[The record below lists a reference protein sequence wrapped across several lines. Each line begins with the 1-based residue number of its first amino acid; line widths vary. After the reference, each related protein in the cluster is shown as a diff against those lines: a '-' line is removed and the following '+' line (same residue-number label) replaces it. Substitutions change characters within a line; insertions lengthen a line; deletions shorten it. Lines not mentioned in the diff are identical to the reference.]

1 MFGLNK
7 LNITIKRLNNEVSYL
22 VRRKD
27 ELEKEIAERQEKVN
41 KLSYVNTEDISVRIK
56 ERDSLIE
63 EVRNI
68 KIEIADYKKQ
78 KETEWITCERNFRR
92 KKEELNNELES
103 IRSEILKTK
112 QEPMRINN
120 LVISKKIELSKIEKE
135 IENKRVILA
144 ELENEMNN
152 QKNKSTAEF
161 EEKKNEID
169 RLDEIEKIIEIR
181 ENDARK
187 LEERRCELIKAVNT
201 IEEQLNNKKKELEEV
216 KQLIENEH
224 TIEEV
229 DMNTLPKSDF
239 ANSSLCRDALVEVR
253 EKQKDMIRNNEAV
266 IGDKN
271 WTVNGS
277 KAKGKKMI
285 EEAIK
290 LNLKTFN
297 NGCDYII
304 NTMRYSTYNN
314 SLNKIKKL
322 YNDVNRFN
330 SVNQISISEEYFNLK
345 VEELNLAFEYAELKE
360 EEREEQRRIREQMR
374 EEAKRQAELEEKRK
388 VIEKEQKHYEN
399 ELKRALERNKDAEII
414 RQLRER
420 IAELE
425 GSKKDVDRLEATVK
439 AGYVYVISN
448 EGSFGENC
456 YKIGTTRR
464 LNPLDRVDELG
475 NASVPFK
482 FDVKSMIFSED
493 CFELE
498 SKLHKIFDSK
508 RVNKVNK
515 RKEFFNVS
523 LDEIIDVVNN
533 QLGLNAEF
541 TLATT
546 NREYL
551 ESKAM

>member
-7 LNITIKRLNNEVSYL
+7 LNLTIKRLNNEVSYL
-22 VRRKD
+22 VRRKN
-27 ELEKEIAERQEKVN
+27 ELEKEITERQEKVN

-68 KIEIADYKKQ
+68 KIEISDYKKQ
-78 KETEWITCERNFRR
+78 KEAEWITYERNFRR

-103 IRSEILKTK
+103 IRSEILKNK
-112 QEPMRINN
+112 QEPIKINN
-120 LVISKKIELSKIEKE
+120 LVISKKRELSEIERE
-135 IENKRVILA
+135 IENKSAILA
-144 ELENEMNN
+144 KL
-152 QKNKSTAEF
+152 
-161 EEKKNEID
+161 EKKNETD
-169 RLDEIEKIIEIR
+169 RLDEIERIIEIR

-187 LEERRCELIKAVNT
+187 LEERRCELIKAVDE

-216 KQLIENEH
+216 KQLIENEY

-229 DMNTLPKSDF
+229 DVNTLPKYDF
-239 ANSSLCRDALVEVR
+239 ANSSLCRDALVEIR
-253 EKQKDMIRNNEAV
+253 EKQKNMIRNNEAV
-266 IGDKN
+266 VGNKN
-271 WTVNGS
+271 WTVDGS
-277 KAKGKKMI
+277 KVKGKKMI

-304 NTMRYSTYNN
+304 NTMKYSTYDS

-322 YNDVNRFN
+322 YNDINRLN
-330 SVNQISISEEYFNLK
+330 SINQISISGEYLNLK
-345 VEELNLAFEYAELKE
+345 VEELNLAFAYAELKE
-360 EEREEQRRIREQMR
+360 EEKEEQRRIREQMR

-388 VIEKEQKHYEN
+388 TINKEQQHYEN
-399 ELKRALERNKDAEII
+399 ELKRALERNKDAELI
-414 RQLRER
+414 RKLRER

-425 GSKKDVDRLEATVK
+425 NSKRDVDKLEATVK
-439 AGYVYVISN
+439 AGYVYIISN

-482 FDVKSMIFSED
+482 FDVHALIFSED

-498 SKLHKIFDSK
+498 SELHKIFDTK

-515 RKEFFNVS
+515 RKEFFNVT
-523 LDEIIDVVNN
+523 LDEIVEVVNN
-533 QLGLNAEF
+533 QLGLDVEF
-541 TLATT
+541 TLEAIA
-546 NREYL
+546 REYR
-551 ESKAM
+551 ESKVA

>member
-7 LNITIKRLNNEVSYL
+7 LNLTIKRLKNEVSYL
-22 VRRKD
+22 VKRKD

-41 KLSYVNTEDISVRIK
+41 KLSYINTEDISVRIK

-68 KIEIADYKKQ
+68 KIEIEDYKKQ
-78 KETEWITCERNFRR
+78 KETEWITYERNFRR

-103 IRSEILKTK
+103 IRSEISKIKL
-112 QEPMRINN
+112 EPIKINN
-120 LVISKKIELSKIEKE
+120 LVVSKKTELSEIERE
-135 IENKRVILA
+135 IENKSDILA
-144 ELENEMNN
+144 KLEEN
-152 QKNKSTAEF
+152 
-161 EEKKNEID
+161 KNEID

-216 KQLIENEH
+216 KQLIEGEY
-224 TIEEV
+224 TLEEV
-229 DMNTLPKSDF
+229 NLNTLPKYDF
-239 ANSSLCRDALVEVR
+239 ANSSLCKDELECIR
-253 EKQKDMIRNNEAV
+253 EKAKEMVRNNTAV
-266 IGDKN
+266 ICKTD

-277 KAKGKKMI
+277 ISKGRKMI
-285 EEAIK
+285 NDKIK
-290 LNLKTFN
+290 MNLKSFN

-304 NTMRYSTYNN
+304 SSMKYSTYNS
-314 SLNKIKKL
+314 SLNKINKL
-322 YNDVNRFN
+322 FNDINRLSTTN
-330 SVNQISISEEYFNLK
+330 DIEITKDYLNLK
-345 VEELNLAFEYAELKE
+345 VEELNLAFVYAELKE
-360 EEREEQRRIREQMR
+360 EEKEEQRRIREQMR

-388 VIEKEQKHYEN
+388 TINKEQQHYEN
-399 ELKRALERNKDAEII
+399 ELKRALERNRDAELIKK
-414 RQLRER
+414 LRER

-425 GSKKDVDRLEATVK
+425 NSKKDVDKLEATVK
-439 AGYVYVISN
+439 AGYVYIISN
-448 EGSFGENC
+448 EGRFGENC

-482 FDVKSMIFSED
+482 FDVHALIFSED

-515 RKEFFNVS
+515 RKEFFNVT
-523 LDEIIDVVNN
+523 LDEIVEVVNN
-533 QLGLNAEF
+533 QLGLNVEF
-541 TLATT
+541 TLEAIA
-546 NREYL
+546 REYR

>member
-7 LNITIKRLNNEVSYL
+7 LNLTIKRLKNEVSYL
-22 VRRKD
+22 VKRKD

-41 KLSYVNTEDISVRIK
+41 KLSYINTEDISVRIK

-68 KIEIADYKKQ
+68 KIEIEDYKKQ
-78 KETEWITCERNFRR
+78 KETEWITYERNFRR

-103 IRSEILKTK
+103 IRSEISKIKL
-112 QEPMRINN
+112 EPIKINN
-120 LVISKKIELSKIEKE
+120 LVVSKKTELSEIERE
-135 IENKRVILA
+135 IENKSDILA
-144 ELENEMNN
+144 KLEEN
-152 QKNKSTAEF
+152 
-161 EEKKNEID
+161 KNEID

-216 KQLIENEH
+216 KQLIEGEYAL
-224 TIEEV
+224 EEV
-229 DMNTLPKSDF
+229 DLNALPKYDF
-239 ANSSLCRDALVEVR
+239 ANSSLCKDELERIR
-253 EKQKDMIRNNEAV
+253 EKAKEMVRNNTAV
-266 IGDKN
+266 ICKTD

-277 KAKGKKMI
+277 ISKGKKMI
-285 EEAIK
+285 NDKIK
-290 LNLKTFN
+290 MNLKSFN

-304 NTMRYSTYNN
+304 SSMKYSTYNS
-314 SLNKIKKL
+314 SLNKINKL
-322 YNDVNRFN
+322 FNDINRLSTIN
-330 SVNQISISEEYFNLK
+330 DIEITKDYLNLK
-345 VEELNLAFEYAELKE
+345 LEELDLAFVYAELKE
-360 EEREEQRRIREQMR
+360 EEKEEQRRIREQMR

-388 VIEKEQKHYEN
+388 TINKEQQHYEN
-399 ELKRALERNKDAEII
+399 ELKRALERNKDAELI
-414 RQLRER
+414 RKLRER

-425 GSKKDVDRLEATVK
+425 NSKKDVDKLEATVK
-439 AGYVYVISN
+439 AGYVYIISN

-475 NASVPFK
+475 NASVPFR
-482 FDVKSMIFSED
+482 FDVHALIFSED

-498 SKLHKIFDSK
+498 SKLHKIFDAK

-515 RKEFFNVS
+515 RKEFFNVT
-523 LDEIIDVVNN
+523 LDEIVEVVNN
-533 QLGLNAEF
+533 QLGLNVEF
-541 TLATT
+541 TLEAIA
-546 NREYL
+546 REYR

>member
-7 LNITIKRLNNEVSYL
+7 LNLTIKRLKNEVSYL
-22 VRRKD
+22 VKRKD

-41 KLSYVNTEDISVRIK
+41 KLSYINTEDISVRIK

-68 KIEIADYKKQ
+68 KIEIEDYKKQ
-78 KETEWITCERNFRR
+78 KEAEWITCERNFRR

-103 IRSEILKTK
+103 IRSEISKIKL
-112 QEPMRINN
+112 EPIKINN
-120 LVISKKIELSKIEKE
+120 LVVSKKTELSEIERE
-135 IENKRVILA
+135 IENKSDILA
-144 ELENEMNN
+144 KLEEN
-152 QKNKSTAEF
+152 
-161 EEKKNEID
+161 KNEID

-216 KQLIENEH
+216 KQLIEGEYAL
-224 TIEEV
+224 EEV
-229 DMNTLPKSDF
+229 DLNTLPKYDF
-239 ANSSLCRDALVEVR
+239 ANSSLCKDELERIR
-253 EKQKDMIRNNEAV
+253 EKAKEMVRNNTAV
-266 IGDKN
+266 ICKTD

-277 KAKGKKMI
+277 ISKGKKMI
-285 EEAIK
+285 NDKIK
-290 LNLKTFN
+290 MNLKSFN

-304 NTMRYSTYNN
+304 SSMKYSTYNS
-314 SLNKIKKL
+314 SLNKINKL
-322 YNDVNRFN
+322 FNDINRLSTTN
-330 SVNQISISEEYFNLK
+330 DIEITKDYLNLK
-345 VEELNLAFEYAELKE
+345 VEELNLAFVYAELKE
-360 EEREEQRRIREQMR
+360 EEKEEQRRIREQMR

-388 VIEKEQKHYEN
+388 TINKEQQHYEN
-399 ELKRALERNKDAEII
+399 ELKRALERNRDAELI
-414 RQLRER
+414 RKLRER

-425 GSKKDVDRLEATVK
+425 NSKKDVDKLEATVK
-439 AGYVYVISN
+439 AGYVYIISN

-482 FDVKSMIFSED
+482 FTVKSMIFSED

-541 TLATT
+541 TLATAD
-546 NREYL
+546 REYL
-551 ESKAM
+551 ESINKK

>member
-7 LNITIKRLNNEVSYL
+7 LNSTVKRLNNEVSYL
-22 VRRKD
+22 VKRKD
-27 ELEKEIAERQEKVN
+27 ELEKEIAEKQEKVD
-41 KLSYVNTEDISVRIK
+41 KLSYVNTEDINVRIK

-63 EVRNI
+63 EVRNL
-68 KIEIADYKKQ
+68 KIEIEDYKKQ
-78 KETEWITCERNFRR
+78 KESEWIACERNFRR

-103 IRSEILKTK
+103 IRSEILKIK
-112 QEPMRINN
+112 QEPIKINN
-120 LVISKKIELSKIEKE
+120 LVVSKKKELSEIERE
-135 IENKRVILA
+135 IENKSGILA
-144 ELENEMNN
+144 ELENEIND
-152 QKNKSTAEF
+152 QRNKSTVEF

-181 ENDARK
+181 KDDARK
-187 LEERRCELIKAVNT
+187 LEERRCELIKAVDT
-201 IEEQLNNKKKELEEV
+201 IEEQLNNKKRELEEV
-216 KQLIENEH
+216 KQLIENEYI
-224 TIEEV
+224 IEEV
-229 DMNTLPKSDF
+229 DVNTLPKSDF

-266 IGDKN
+266 VGDRN

-277 KAKGKKMI
+277 RAKGKKMI

-304 NTMRYSTYNN
+304 NTMRYSTYSS

-322 YNDVNRFN
+322 YNDVNRLN
-330 SVNQISISEEYFNLK
+330 SINQISISEEYLNLK
-345 VEELNLAFEYAELKE
+345 VAELDLAFVYAELKE
-360 EEREEQRRIREQMR
+360 EEKEEQRRIREQMR

-388 VIEKEQKHYEN
+388 TINKEQQHYEN
-399 ELKRALERNKDAEII
+399 ELKRALERNKDAELIKK
-414 RQLRER
+414 LRER

-425 GSKKDVDRLEATVK
+425 NSKKDVDKLEATVK
-439 AGYVYVISN
+439 AGYVYIISN

-482 FDVKSMIFSED
+482 FDVHALIFSED

-508 RVNKVNK
+508 RVNKINK
-515 RKEFFNVS
+515 RKEFFNVA
-523 LDEIIDVVNN
+523 LDEIVDVVNN
-533 QLGLNAEF
+533 QLGLNVEF
-541 TLATT
+541 TLEAIAK
-546 NREYL
+546 EYR
-551 ESKAM
+551 ESKTM

>member
-7 LNITIKRLNNEVSYL
+7 LNLTIKRLKNEVSYL
-22 VRRKD
+22 VKRKD

-41 KLSYVNTEDISVRIK
+41 KLSYINTEDISVRIK
-56 ERDSLIE
+56 ERDTLIE

-68 KIEIADYKKQ
+68 KIEIEDYKKQ
-78 KETEWITCERNFRR
+78 KETEWITYERNFRR

-103 IRSEILKTK
+103 IRSEISKIKL
-112 QEPMRINN
+112 EPIKINN
-120 LVISKKIELSKIEKE
+120 LVVSKKTELSEIERE
-135 IENKRVILA
+135 IENKSDILA
-144 ELENEMNN
+144 KLEEN
-152 QKNKSTAEF
+152 
-161 EEKKNEID
+161 KNEID

-216 KQLIENEH
+216 KQLIEGEYAL
-224 TIEEV
+224 EEV
-229 DMNTLPKSDF
+229 DLNTLPKYDF
-239 ANSSLCRDALVEVR
+239 ANSSLCKDELERIR
-253 EKQKDMIRNNEAV
+253 EKAKEMVRNNTAV
-266 IGDKN
+266 ICKTD

-277 KAKGKKMI
+277 ISKGKKMI
-285 EEAIK
+285 NDKIK
-290 LNLKTFN
+290 MNLKSFN

-304 NTMRYSTYNN
+304 SSMKYSTYNS
-314 SLNKIKKL
+314 SLNKINKL
-322 YNDVNRFN
+322 FNDINRLSTTN
-330 SVNQISISEEYFNLK
+330 DIEITKDYLNLK
-345 VEELNLAFEYAELKE
+345 VEELNLAFVYAELKE
-360 EEREEQRRIREQMR
+360 EEKEEQRRIREQMR

-388 VIEKEQKHYEN
+388 TINKEQQHYEN
-399 ELKRALERNKDAEII
+399 ELKRALERNKDAELI
-414 RQLRER
+414 RKLRER

-425 GSKKDVDRLEATVK
+425 NSKKDVDKLEATVK
-439 AGYVYVISN
+439 AGYVYIISN

-482 FDVKSMIFSED
+482 FDVHALIFSED

-498 SKLHKIFDSK
+498 SKLHKIFDAK

-515 RKEFFNVS
+515 RKEFFNVT
-523 LDEIIDVVNN
+523 LDEIVEVVNN
-533 QLGLNAEF
+533 QLGLNVEF
-541 TLATT
+541 TLEAIA
-546 NREYL
+546 REYR

>member
-1 MFGLNK
+1 MFGLDK
-7 LNITIKRLNNEVSYL
+7 LNSTIKRLNNEVSYL

-27 ELEKEIAERQEKVN
+27 ELEKEIAERQENVN

-68 KIEIADYKKQ
+68 KIEIEDYKKQ
-78 KETEWITCERNFRR
+78 KEAEWISYERNFRR

-144 ELENEMNN
+144 ELENEINN
-152 QKNKSTAEF
+152 QKNKSTAEL
-161 EEKKNEID
+161 EEKKNEI
-169 RLDEIEKIIEIR
+169 EKIIEVR

-216 KQLIENEH
+216 KQLIENEY

-253 EKQKDMIRNNEAV
+253 EKQKNMIRNNEAV
-266 IGDKN
+266 VGNKN
-271 WTVNGS
+271 WTVDGS

-304 NTMRYSTYNN
+304 NTMRYSTYSN

-322 YNDVNRFN
+322 YNDVNRLN
-330 SVNQISISEEYFNLK
+330 SMNQISISGEYLNLK
-345 VEELNLAFEYAELKE
+345 VEELNLAFKYAELKE

-399 ELKRALERNKDAEII
+399 ELKRALERNKDAETI

-439 AGYVYVISN
+439 AGYVYIISN

-482 FDVKSMIFSED
+482 FTVKSMIFSED

-541 TLATT
+541 TLATAD
-546 NREYL
+546 REYL

>member
-7 LNITIKRLNNEVSYL
+7 LNSTVKRLNNEVSYL
-22 VRRKD
+22 VKRKD
-27 ELEKEIAERQEKVN
+27 ELEKEIAEKQEKVD
-41 KLSYVNTEDISVRIK
+41 KLSYVNTEDINVRIK

-63 EVRNI
+63 EVRNL
-68 KIEIADYKKQ
+68 KIEIEDYKKQ
-78 KETEWITCERNFRR
+78 KESEWIACERNFRR

-112 QEPMRINN
+112 QEPIKINN
-120 LVISKKIELSKIEKE
+120 LVVSKKRELSEIEKE
-135 IENKRVILA
+135 IEDKSVILA
-144 ELENEMNN
+144 ELENKINN
-152 QKNKSTAEF
+152 QRNKSAVEF
-161 EEKKNEID
+161 EEKDK
-169 RLDEIEKIIEIR
+169 LDEIEKIIEIR
-181 ENDARK
+181 KDDARK
-187 LEERRCELIKAVNT
+187 LEERRCELIKAVDT
-201 IEEQLNNKKKELEEV
+201 IEEQLNNKKRELEEV
-216 KQLIENEH
+216 KQLIENEYI
-224 TIEEV
+224 IEEV
-229 DMNTLPKSDF
+229 DVNTLPKSDF

-266 IGDKN
+266 VGDRN

-277 KAKGKKMI
+277 RAKGKKMI

-304 NTMRYSTYNN
+304 NTMRYSTYSS

-330 SVNQISISEEYFNLK
+330 SINQISISGEYLNLK
-345 VEELNLAFEYAELKE
+345 VEELNLAFKYAELKE

-399 ELKRALERNKDAEII
+399 ELKRALERNKDAETI

-439 AGYVYVISN
+439 AGYVYIISN

-475 NASVPFK
+475 NASVPFR
-482 FDVKSMIFSED
+482 FDVHALIFSED

-515 RKEFFNVS
+515 RKEFFNVT
-523 LDEIIDVVNN
+523 LDEIVDVVNN
-533 QLGLNAEF
+533 QLGLNVEF
-541 TLATT
+541 TLEAIA
-546 NREYL
+546 REYR
-551 ESKAM
+551 ESKTM

>member
-7 LNITIKRLNNEVSYL
+7 LNLTIKRLKNEVSYL
-22 VRRKD
+22 VKRKD

-41 KLSYVNTEDISVRIK
+41 KLSYINTEDISVRIK
-56 ERDSLIE
+56 ERDTLIE

-68 KIEIADYKKQ
+68 KIEIEDYKKQ
-78 KETEWITCERNFRR
+78 KETEWITYERNFRR

-103 IRSEILKTK
+103 IRSEISKIKL
-112 QEPMRINN
+112 EPIKINN
-120 LVISKKIELSKIEKE
+120 LVVSKKTELSEIERE
-135 IENKRVILA
+135 IENKSDILA
-144 ELENEMNN
+144 KLEEN
-152 QKNKSTAEF
+152 
-161 EEKKNEID
+161 KNEID

-216 KQLIENEH
+216 KQLIEGEYAL
-224 TIEEV
+224 EEV
-229 DMNTLPKSDF
+229 DLNTLPKYDF
-239 ANSSLCRDALVEVR
+239 ANSSLCKDELERIR
-253 EKQKDMIRNNEAV
+253 EKAKEMVRNNTAV
-266 IGDKN
+266 ICKTD

-277 KAKGKKMI
+277 ISKGKKMI
-285 EEAIK
+285 NDKIK
-290 LNLKTFN
+290 MNLKSFN

-304 NTMRYSTYNN
+304 SSMKYSTYNS
-314 SLNKIKKL
+314 SLNKINKL
-322 YNDVNRFN
+322 FNDINRLSTTN
-330 SVNQISISEEYFNLK
+330 DIEITKDYLNLK
-345 VEELNLAFEYAELKE
+345 VEELNLAFVYAELKE
-360 EEREEQRRIREQMR
+360 EEKEEQRRIREQMR

-388 VIEKEQKHYEN
+388 TINKEQQHYEN
-399 ELKRALERNKDAEII
+399 ELKRALERNRDAELI
-414 RQLRER
+414 RKLRER

-425 GSKKDVDRLEATVK
+425 NSKKDVDKLEATVK
-439 AGYVYVISN
+439 AGYVYIISN

-482 FDVKSMIFSED
+482 FDVHALIFSED

-498 SKLHKIFDSK
+498 SKLHKIFDAK

-515 RKEFFNVS
+515 RKEFFNVT
-523 LDEIIDVVNN
+523 LDEIVEVVNN
-533 QLGLNAEF
+533 QLGLNVEF
-541 TLATT
+541 TLEAIA
-546 NREYL
+546 REYR
-551 ESKAM
+551 ESKDM

>member
-7 LNITIKRLNNEVSYL
+7 LNLTIKRLKNEVSYL
-22 VRRKD
+22 VKRKD

-41 KLSYVNTEDISVRIK
+41 KLSYINTEDISVRIK
-56 ERDSLIE
+56 ERDTLIE

-68 KIEIADYKKQ
+68 KIEIEDYKKQ
-78 KETEWITCERNFRR
+78 KETEWITYERNFRR

-103 IRSEILKTK
+103 IRSEISKIKL
-112 QEPMRINN
+112 EPIKINN
-120 LVISKKIELSKIEKE
+120 LVVSKKTELSEIERE
-135 IENKRVILA
+135 IENKSDILA
-144 ELENEMNN
+144 KLEEN
-152 QKNKSTAEF
+152 
-161 EEKKNEID
+161 KNEID

-216 KQLIENEH
+216 KQLIEGEYAL
-224 TIEEV
+224 EEV
-229 DMNTLPKSDF
+229 DLNTLPKYDF
-239 ANSSLCRDALVEVR
+239 ANSSLCKDELERIR
-253 EKQKDMIRNNEAV
+253 EKAKEMVRNNTAV
-266 IGDKN
+266 ICKTD

-277 KAKGKKMI
+277 ISKGRKMI
-285 EEAIK
+285 NDKIK
-290 LNLKTFN
+290 MNLKSFN

-304 NTMRYSTYNN
+304 SSMKYSTYNS
-314 SLNKIKKL
+314 SLNKINKL
-322 YNDVNRFN
+322 FNDINRLSTTN
-330 SVNQISISEEYFNLK
+330 DIEITKDYLNLK
-345 VEELNLAFEYAELKE
+345 LEELDLAFVYAELKE
-360 EEREEQRRIREQMR
+360 EEKEEQRRIREQMR

-388 VIEKEQKHYEN
+388 TINKEQQHYEN
-399 ELKRALERNKDAEII
+399 ELKRALERNKDAELIKK
-414 RQLRER
+414 LRER

-425 GSKKDVDRLEATVK
+425 NSKKDVDKLEATVK
-439 AGYVYVISN
+439 AGYVYIISN

-482 FDVKSMIFSED
+482 FDVHALIFSED

-515 RKEFFNVS
+515 RKEFFNVT
-523 LDEIIDVVNN
+523 LDEIVEVVNN
-533 QLGLNAEF
+533 QLGLNVEF
-541 TLATT
+541 TLEAIA
-546 NREYL
+546 REYR

>member
-7 LNITIKRLNNEVSYL
+7 LNLTIKRLKNEVSYL
-22 VRRKD
+22 VKRKD
-27 ELEKEIAERQEKVN
+27 ELEKEISEREEKVN
-41 KLSYVNTEDISVRIK
+41 KLSYINTEDISVRIK

-68 KIEIADYKKQ
+68 KIEMEDYKKQ
-78 KETEWITCERNFRR
+78 KETEWITYERNFRR

-103 IRSEILKTK
+103 IRSEILKIK
-112 QEPMRINN
+112 QEPIKINN
-120 LVISKKIELSKIEKE
+120 LVVSKKKELSEIERE
-135 IENKRVILA
+135 IENKSGILA
-144 ELENEMNN
+144 ELENEINN
-152 QKNKSTAEF
+152 QRNKSTVEF

-169 RLDEIEKIIEIR
+169 RLDEIEKIIKIR

-187 LEERRCELIKAVNT
+187 LEERRCELIKAVDT
-201 IEEQLNNKKKELEEV
+201 IEEQLNSKKRELEEV
-216 KQLIENEH
+216 KQLIENEYI
-224 TIEEV
+224 IEEV
-229 DMNTLPKSDF
+229 DINTLPKSDF

-266 IGDKN
+266 VGDRN

-277 KAKGKKMI
+277 RAKGKKMI

-304 NTMRYSTYNN
+304 NTMRYSTYSS

-330 SVNQISISEEYFNLK
+330 SINQISISGEYLNLK
-345 VEELNLAFEYAELKE
+345 VEELNLAFKYAELKE

-399 ELKRALERNKDAEII
+399 ELKRALERNKDAETI

-425 GSKKDVDRLEATVK
+425 GNKKDVDKLEATVK
-439 AGYVYVISN
+439 AGYVYIISN

-482 FDVKSMIFSED
+482 FDVHALIFSED

-498 SKLHKIFDSK
+498 SKLHKIFDAR

-515 RKEFFNVS
+515 RKEFFNVT
-523 LDEIIDVVNN
+523 LDEIVDVVNN
-533 QLGLNAEF
+533 QLGLNVEF
-541 TLATT
+541 TLEAIAK
-546 NREYL
+546 EYR
-551 ESKAM
+551 ESKTM

>member
-7 LNITIKRLNNEVSYL
+7 LNSTVKRLNNEVSYL
-22 VRRKD
+22 VKRKD
-27 ELEKEIAERQEKVN
+27 ELEKEIAEKQEKVD
-41 KLSYVNTEDISVRIK
+41 KLSYVNTEDINVRIK

-63 EVRNI
+63 EVRNL
-68 KIEIADYKKQ
+68 KIEIEDYKKQ
-78 KETEWITCERNFRR
+78 KETEWIACERNFRR

-103 IRSEILKTK
+103 IRSEILKAK
-112 QEPMRINN
+112 QEPIKINN
-120 LVISKKIELSKIEKE
+120 LVISKKRELSEIEKE
-135 IENKRVILA
+135 IENKSAILA
-144 ELENEMNN
+144 ELENKINN
-152 QKNKSTAEF
+152 QGNKSAVEF
-161 EEKKNEID
+161 EEKDK
-169 RLDEIEKIIEIR
+169 LDEIEKIIEIR
-181 ENDARK
+181 KDDARK
-187 LEERRCELIKAVNT
+187 LEERRCELIKAVDT
-201 IEEQLNNKKKELEEV
+201 IEEQLNNKKRELEEV
-216 KQLIENEH
+216 KQLIENEYI
-224 TIEEV
+224 IEEV
-229 DMNTLPKSDF
+229 DVNTLPKSDF

-266 IGDKN
+266 VGDRN

-277 KAKGKKMI
+277 RAKGKKMI

-304 NTMRYSTYNN
+304 NTMRYSTYSS

-330 SVNQISISEEYFNLK
+330 SINQISISGEYLNLK
-345 VEELNLAFEYAELKE
+345 VEELNLAFKYAELKE

-399 ELKRALERNKDAEII
+399 ELKRALERNKDAETI

-425 GSKKDVDRLEATVK
+425 GSKKDVDKLEATVK
-439 AGYVYVISN
+439 AGYVYIISN

-482 FDVKSMIFSED
+482 FDVHCLIFSED

-508 RVNKVNK
+508 RVNKINK
-515 RKEFFNVS
+515 RKEFFNVT
-523 LDEIIDVVNN
+523 LDEIVDVVNN
-533 QLGLNAEF
+533 QLGLNVEF
-541 TLATT
+541 TLEAIAK
-546 NREYL
+546 EYR
-551 ESKAM
+551 ESKTM